1 LQVDLRRPATISPL
15 ERQAMMKS
23 KHVVAVLRRDVNYI
37 MNAVVAV
44 IFIGFGSLALAATL
58 LDLLPRHH

>member
-1 LQVDLRRPATISPL
+1 
-15 ERQAMMKS
+15 MMKS

>member
-1 LQVDLRRPATISPL
+1 
-15 ERQAMMKS
+15 MMKS
-23 KHVVAVLRRDVNYI
+23 KQVVAVLRRDVNYV

-44 IFIGFGSLALAATL
+44 IFIGFGGLALAAAL

>member
-1 LQVDLRRPATISPL
+1 
-15 ERQAMMKS
+15 MMKS
-23 KHVVAVLRRDVNYI
+23 KQVVAVLRRDVNYV

-44 IFIGFGSLALAATL
+44 IFIGLGGLALAAAL